1 MMTLFT
7 HVIPNLYDF
16 LSSVEHNQEIL
27 NNAELRLSL
36 YEKKGFTGLKQHE
49 VCKLGDN

>member
-1 MMTLFT
+1 MKMMTLFT

-16 LSSVEHNQEIL
+16 LSSVEHNQEML

-36 YEKKGFTGLKQHE
+36 YEKKRFYRFETTWSM
-49 VCKLGDN
+49 